1 MSSFEPGCL
10 LIRAEGDT
18 ARFLNT
24 CAAEELAVQ
33 RFCSTDGVSFG
44 YIPAREWKRAKML
57 AEKSGTALSII
68 EKDGVSYTFLR
79 YKKRIG
85 LVIWPILAT
94 GLLLF
99 SQCFLWAIDVNG
111 CETLSP
117 QVILS
122 VAEEAGLYK
131 GRFLPSCDMEAVAG
145 SILSELPGVG
155 FCAVNKIGSRVEIE
169 INEIAQIPIVL
180 PSDPCN
186 IIAAETGQIVYME
199 VYNGQENVKVGE
211 AVGKGQ
217 QLVTGITESAD
228 GKTRYVH
235 ASAKIIADASFSHD
249 FTLELRQK
257 EKNYTGKSVHRYSL
271 ELFGG
276 KIPLYL
282 PEPAEKAF
290 TAAKQFL
297 GKAGQFLFDGPE
309 PDAEPEPPEEILWE
323 SEITRAP
330 LTVWGVQLP
339 IGLVT
344 ETREGYTETDRT
356 FTEEEAL
363 SLLHQAAAAWEE
375 ENLADGEILEK
386 EEKMETDGK
395 EAVLHV
401 DYLCRMDIASPR
413 KVEVAFIGD
422 EAIK

>member
-10 LIRAEGDT
+10 LIRAEGDVT
-18 ARFLNT
+18 RFLNT
-24 CAAEELAVQ
+24 CAAEKLAVQ
-33 RFCSTDGVSFG
+33 RFCSTGSVSFG
-44 YIPAREWKRAKML
+44 YIPAREWKRAKIL
-57 AEKSGTALSII
+57 AEKSGAALSIV
-68 EKDGVSYTFLR
+68 EKDGISYTYLR

-85 LVIWPILAT
+85 LIIWPILAT

-122 VAEEAGLYK
+122 AAAEAGLYK
-131 GRFLPSCDMEAVAG
+131 GRFLPSCDMEKVADY
-145 SILSELPGVG
+145 ILAELPGVG

-169 INEIAQIPIVL
+169 INEIAEIPIVL

-186 IIAAETGQIVYME
+186 IIAAETGKIVYME

-249 FTLELRQK
+249 FTLDIKQK
-257 EKNYTGKSVHRYSL
+257 EKTYTGQTVHRYSI

-282 PEPAEKAF
+282 PDGVEEALSAF
-290 TAAKQFL
+290 RQVMR
-297 GKAGQFLFDGPE
+297 KAGRFLFDGPE
-309 PDAEPEPPEEILWE
+309 PDAQPEQPQEILWDT
-323 SEITRAP
+323 EITRAP
-330 LTVWGVQLP
+330 LTILGVQLP
-339 IGLVT
+339 LGLVT
-344 ETREGYTETDRT
+344 EAREAYTETDRA

-363 SLLHQAAAAWEE
+363 SLLQDAASAWEE
-375 ENLADGEILEK
+375 ENLADGEIKEK
-386 EEKMETDGK
+386 EEQMEIQEDT
-395 EAVLHV
+395 AVLHV
-401 DYLCRMDIASPR
+401 DYLCQMDIASPR
-413 KVEVAFIGD
+413 KVEVTFT
-422 EAIK
+422 EENPVK